1 MSESHETITKKK
13 NNNNCNTPSRHS
25 TPFNRCVHL
34 LLKYIAIY
42 LESNESERR
51 KRSLFNGHYV
61 CSNLKPSFHVASPN
75 SYHRHSESDTNFK
88 KSWEIRENFSS
99 KVFTYHRS
107 VWTNIFHKGWKVLP
121 IEQKSISILSSKVMS
136 LSTSI
141 SYFVVIKYPCQRCTV
156 HKKSCTN
163 FNRDVSQK
171 CVRVGWL
178 ISLLGQC
185 VHLYVLYPLYTIS
198 CSIKDD

>member
-75 SYHRHSESDTNFK
+75 SYHRQNKSDTKNGI
-88 KSWEIRENFSS
+88 SRNREKFAKIFPRKFSRTIDRYGQIYFTRDEKYYRSS
-99 KVFTYHRS
+99 K
-107 VWTNIFHKGWKVLP
+107 N
-121 IEQKSISILSSKVMS
+121 
-136 LSTSI
+136 
-141 SYFVVIKYPCQRCTV
+141 
-156 HKKSCTN
+156 
-163 FNRDVSQK
+163 
-171 CVRVGWL
+171 
-178 ISLLGQC
+178 
-185 VHLYVLYPLYTIS
+185 LYLYS
-198 CSIKDD
+198 RRK